1 MTKKVM
7 SKVGPIR
14 KVSLYLQIIGYDTN
28 GSNGKSSGADVD
40 FDNRR

>member
-1 MTKKVM
+1 MTKKIM
-7 SKVGPIR
+7 PKVEHNR

-40 FDNRR
+40 LDNRR